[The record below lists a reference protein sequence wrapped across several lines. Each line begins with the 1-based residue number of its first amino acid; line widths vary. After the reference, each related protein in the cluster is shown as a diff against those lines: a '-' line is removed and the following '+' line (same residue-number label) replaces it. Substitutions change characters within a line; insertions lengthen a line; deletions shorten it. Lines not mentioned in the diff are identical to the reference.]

1 MGAPQWKNGEY
12 KMVENTLAFKVLHQ
26 KERETQM
33 DDLYAK
39 AKLLVEKIKI
49 EVIALEESLEFFND
63 EHGVGS
69 DNIEALEHLL
79 EQIKT
84 LNGRTE

>member
-1 MGAPQWKNGEY
+1 MN
-12 KMVENTLAFKVLHQ
+12 N
-26 KERETQM
+26 
-33 DDLYAK
+33 LYPK
-39 AKLLVEKIKI
+39 AKLLVEKIKL
-49 EVIALEESLEFFND
+49 EVLALEENLEFFNE

-69 DNIEALEHLL
+69 DNIESLEHLL